1 VSDLPRLRLTTLGCT
16 GLEDGAGA
24 AVANVPRRVLALLV
38 RLVMARGGPVSRD
51 HLCSL
56 LWEDR
61 APDRGRH
68 RLSDSLSVL
77 RRVTGGALLETPADQ
92 LRLAADAVWCD
103 AVALQQAVEREC
115 WEEAA
120 AAWNGG
126 FLEGFFFRGIGA
138 FERWAEEERER
149 LSRLSS
155 RALEG
160 WARQL
165 EAAER
170 SPDAVAAWARLAA
183 LQPLD
188 SRAALALVGALG
200 RSGNVAGA
208 LRQAEIHATLLRA
221 ELGIDPDT
229 AFLEEVARIRAC
241 GRTALPDL
249 RAAESPR
256 LEPSASPPPVLPPEP
271 EAAPARS
278 RHGPEQQTARSPW
291 LPAAALGASG
301 LAVVALLGLTAAWP
315 RIASNGL
322 PAGTAAV
329 VGGATGTVVAVLPFE
344 NLSSEP
350 ANAFFAS
357 GVYEEIL
364 TQLAGVPGLGVIS
377 RTSVL
382 EYRGARGNLREI
394 ADGLGASLVLEGS
407 VQRVDGR
414 VRITVQ
420 LIEAARD
427 VHLWAE
433 RYDRELDDIFA
444 IQTDVARQVA
454 RVVRGAVAAAE
465 TGAGERPTRDLEA
478 YDHYLRGLIHL
489 RQGFDEE
496 SHRAAVASLGRAVEL
511 DPEFAL
517 AWSQLSLAFG
527 RLHWFMHEPGRESA
541 RRALAAAE
549 RALALAPQLPEARR
563 AMGDVL
569 YRERRYAESLPYL
582 EAAYAG
588 RGGDAA
594 MAAAL
599 AAAYRRV
606 GRWEESSRLW
616 ERAMELDPLSGL
628 WPLDLGATYL
638 SLGRYREADV
648 LLERAI
654 ALSPEQGFWPYWTRA
669 HVHLAWRGDAV
680 EARRILDAAPAR
692 FQRHLADLRL
702 RIDASEGEARL
713 EEGLARLRTLPADVA
728 DRSLFV
734 GPRDLLEADY
744 LRFLGREREARDRY
758 EAARERLT
766 ATLHERPDDFGLHL
780 RLGRAAAALGLRQQA
795 LAAAARAGALFPPEA
810 DAYWAGLVLMQQ
822 AYIRTALGDAAEAAE
837 LVERVL
843 SAPSFY
849 SRRSIAT
856 DPHLR
861 PGPASL
867 RQAARSPSLRSLYDP
882 GGTCRP
888 WHAAPSAPAV
898 ASSPF
903 HLPRLGA
910 ERPTVAGMFAI
921 LQVDPSTSGARTMSR
936 TVFITGCSSG
946 F

>member
-1 VSDLPRLRLTTLGCT
+1 VAELPRLRLLTLGCT
-16 GLEDGAGA
+16 RLDDGAGA

-51 HLCSL
+51 QLCTL

-77 RRVTGGALLETPADQ
+77 RRVTGGDLLETPADQ
-92 LRLAADAVWCD
+92 LRLVTNAVWCD
-103 AVALQQAVEREC
+103 AVAFQQAVESDC

-120 AAWNGG
+120 AAWKGG
-126 FLEGFFFRGIGA
+126 FLEGFFFRGIGS

-149 LSRLSS
+149 LSRLGS

-160 WARQL
+160 RARQL
-165 EAAER
+165 EAAGR
-170 SPDAVAAWARLAA
+170 FPDAVATWARLAA
-183 LQPLD
+183 LDPLD

-200 RSGNVAGA
+200 RSGDVARA
-208 LRQAEIHATLLRA
+208 LKQAEIHATLLRA
-221 ELGIDPDT
+221 ELGIEPDT
-229 AFLEEVARIRAC
+229 PFLEEIARIRVG
-241 GRTALPDL
+241 GRAARPDP
-249 RAAESPR
+249 RAAESPPR
-256 LEPSASPPPVLPPEP
+256 EPSAFPASAPSPER
-271 EAAPARS
+271 EAAPAEPPGPGPQASRRRS
-278 RHGPEQQTARSPW
+278 
-291 LPAAALGASG
+291 LPAAAFAAAI
-301 LAVVALLGLTAAWP
+301 LAVVALAGLMAVGP
-315 RIASNGL
+315 RFPPGGL
-322 PAGTAAV
+322 PTGTGG
-329 VGGATGTVVAVLPFE
+329 GGAAGNVVAVLPFE
-344 NLSSEP
+344 NLSSDP

-364 TQLAGVPGLGVIS
+364 TQLSAIPGLGVIS
-377 RTSVL
+377 RTSVI

-394 ADGLGASLVLEGS
+394 ADGLGAGIVLEGS

-420 LIEAARD
+420 LIDAARD

-433 RYDRELDDIFA
+433 RYDRELNDIFA

-454 RVVRGAVAAAE
+454 RVVRGTVAGAAAD
-465 TGAGERPTRDLEA
+465 AGERPTRDLEA

-496 SHRAAVASLGRAVEL
+496 SHRAAVASLDRAVQL
-511 DPEFAL
+511 DPDFAL

-527 RLHWFMHEPGRESA
+527 RLHWFMHEPGQESA
-541 RRALAAAE
+541 RRARAAAE

-563 AMGDVL
+563 AMGDAL

-588 RGGDAA
+588 RGGDAV

-638 SLGRYREADV
+638 SLGRYGEADV

-669 HVHLAWRGDAV
+669 RVHLAWRGDAV

-692 FQRHLADLRL
+692 FQRQLADLRL
-702 RIDASEGEARL
+702 LIDASEGQARL
-713 EEGLARLRTLPADVA
+713 EEGLARLRALPAEVA
-728 DRSLFV
+728 DRPLFV

-758 EAARERLT
+758 RAARERLT
-766 ATLHERPDDFGLHL
+766 AILNERPDDFGLHL
-780 RLGRAAAALGLRQQA
+780 RLARATAGLGLREQA
-795 LAAAARAGALFPPEA
+795 LASAARADALFPPEA

-822 AYIRTALGDAAEAAE
+822 AYIRTALGDAAEAAA
-837 LVERVL
+837 LLERVL

-849 SRRSIAT
+849 SRRWIAM

-861 PGPASL
+861 PGPAPVRL
-867 RQAARSPSLRSLYDP
+867 
-882 GGTCRP
+882 
-888 WHAAPSAPAV
+888 APA
-898 ASSPF
+898 
-903 HLPRLGA
+903 LR
-910 ERPTVAGMFAI
+910 
-921 LQVDPSTSGARTMSR
+921 
-936 TVFITGCSSG
+936 
-946 F
+946 

>member
-1 VSDLPRLRLTTLGCT
+1 VSEFPRLRLSTLGCT
-16 GLEDGAGA
+16 RLEDGAGV

-51 HLCSL
+51 HLCAL

-77 RRVTGGALLETPADQ
+77 RRVTGGALLETPSDQ
-92 LRLAADAVWCD
+92 LRLATNAVWCD
-103 AVALQQAVEREC
+103 AVALQQAVEREG

-126 FLEGFFFRGIGA
+126 FLEGFFFRGIGS

-149 LSRLSS
+149 LSRLGS

-165 EAAER
+165 EAAGR
-170 SPDAVAAWARLAA
+170 LPDAVATWARLAA
-183 LQPLD
+183 LDPLD
-188 SRAALALVGALG
+188 SRAALALVGALA
-200 RSGNVAGA
+200 RSGDVAGA
-208 LRQAEIHATLLRA
+208 LKQAEIHATLLRA
-221 ELGIDPDT
+221 ELGIEPDT
-229 AFLEEVARIRAC
+229 PFLEEIARIRTG
-241 GRTALPDL
+241 GRAARPDP
-249 RAAESPR
+249 RAAEAAHR
-256 LEPSASPPPVLPPEP
+256 EPSALPPLAPSPEP

-278 RHGPEQQTARSPW
+278 RPGPEPQASHRRR
-291 LPAAALGASG
+291 LPVAAFAAAV
-301 LAVVALLGLTAAWP
+301 LAGVALMGLTAVWP
-315 RIASNGL
+315 RLPPDGL
-322 PAGTAAV
+322 PTGTGAG
-329 VGGATGTVVAVLPFE
+329 GPKGTVVAVLPFE
-344 NLSSEP
+344 NLSSDP

-364 TQLAGVPGLGVIS
+364 TQLAAIPGLGVIS

-394 ADGLGASLVLEGS
+394 ADGLGAGMVLEGS

-454 RVVRGAVAAAE
+454 RVVRGTVAGAAAD
-465 TGAGERPTRDLEA
+465 AGERPTRDLEA

-496 SHRAAVASLGRAVEL
+496 SHRAAVASLDRAVQL
-511 DPEFAL
+511 DPDFAL
-517 AWSQLSLAFG
+517 AWSQLSLAIG

-541 RRALAAAE
+541 RRARAAAE
-549 RALALAPQLPEARR
+549 RALALAPQLPEAGR

-588 RGGDAA
+588 RAGDAV

-638 SLGRYREADV
+638 SLGRYDEADA
-648 LLERAI
+648 LLVRAI

-669 HVHLAWRGDAV
+669 RVHLAWRGDAV

-692 FQRHLADLRL
+692 FQRQLADLRL
-702 RIDASEGEARL
+702 LIDASEGQPRL
-713 EEGLARLRTLPADVA
+713 EEGLARLRALPAEVA
-728 DRSLFV
+728 DRPLFV

-744 LRFLGREREARDRY
+744 LRFLGREGEARDRY
-758 EAARERLT
+758 RAARERLT
-766 ATLHERPDDFGLHL
+766 ATLNERPDDYGLQL
-780 RLGRAAAALGLRQQA
+780 RLARAAAGLGLREQA
-795 LAAAARAGALFPPEA
+795 LAAAARADALFPPEA

-822 AYIRTALGDAAEAAE
+822 AYIRTALGDAAEAAA
-837 LVERVL
+837 LLERVL

-849 SRRSIAT
+849 SRAWIAM

-861 PGPASL
+861 PAPAPV
-867 RQAARSPSLRSLYDP
+867 RQARRTPALR
-882 GGTCRP
+882 
-888 WHAAPSAPAV
+888 
-898 ASSPF
+898 
-903 HLPRLGA
+903 
-910 ERPTVAGMFAI
+910 
-921 LQVDPSTSGARTMSR
+921 
-936 TVFITGCSSG
+936 
-946 F
+946 